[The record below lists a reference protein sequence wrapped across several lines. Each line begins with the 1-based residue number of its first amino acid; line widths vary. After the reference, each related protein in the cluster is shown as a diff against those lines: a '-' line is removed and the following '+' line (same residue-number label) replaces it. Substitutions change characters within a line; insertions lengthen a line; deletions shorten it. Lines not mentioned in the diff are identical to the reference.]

1 MRSDTAGG
9 RGGTWI
15 WDQEGCCPRGC
26 HEGPGGML
34 TRLRGTRRGVPPGGS
49 TRGHCSA
56 RGSGSEVPGKWLGE
70 TWRQET
76 CPPALGCVALRKLLP
91 SFIGPRGD
99 AEQLLIKTD
108 ASEAVAPS
116 PDRSH
121 PRDSRATEVPG
132 ATSAVPQ
139 HPTAPPQPLHGAIE
153 LPHKQRGEF
162 LGWFGVVWRG

>member
-1 MRSDTAGG
+1 M
-9 RGGTWI
+9 
-15 WDQEGCCPRGC
+15 
-26 HEGPGGML
+26 
-34 TRLRGTRRGVPPGGS
+34 PPGGS
-49 TRGHCSA
+49 TRGHRSA
-56 RGSGSEVPGKWLGE
+56 RGSGSEVTGKWPGE

-76 CPPALGCVALRKLLP
+76 CLPALGCVALRKLLP

-139 HPTAPPQPLHGAIE
+139 HPTAPPASPWG
-153 LPHKQRGEF
+153 QRAPAQAEG
-162 LGWFGVVWRG
+162 GIFGVVWGGLEGMRSSSEPQGGGKGAEGTRGLR